1 LSQVYFDG
9 KQTAKAK
16 DVIQDYIKQG
26 TPHAYWLARS
36 FILMSD
42 IYIAEGDNLQAR
54 QYLESLQ
61 NNYKAT
67 NDDIHS
73 MINNRL
79 EKL

>member
-1 LSQVYFDG
+1 
-9 KQTAKAK
+9 
-16 DVIQDYIKQG
+16 
-26 TPHAYWLARS
+26 
-36 FILMSD
+36 MSD
-42 IYIAEGDNLQAR
+42 IYVAEGDKLQAR

-79 EKL
+79 EKM